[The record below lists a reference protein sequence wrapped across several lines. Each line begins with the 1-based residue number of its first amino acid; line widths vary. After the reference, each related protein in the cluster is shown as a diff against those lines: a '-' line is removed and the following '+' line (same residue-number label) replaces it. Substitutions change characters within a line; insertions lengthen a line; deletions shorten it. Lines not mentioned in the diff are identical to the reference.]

1 MQRIPKLRELLELA
15 SRKENKDVFL
25 NLEIK
30 STPIQNGLTP
40 APSETGFV
48 NFKRY

>member
-1 MQRIPKLRELLELA
+1 MRKIPKLSELLELA

-30 STPIQNGLTP
+30 STPTQENAGLTP
-40 APSETGFV
+40 NPKKNWF
-48 NFKRY
+48 R